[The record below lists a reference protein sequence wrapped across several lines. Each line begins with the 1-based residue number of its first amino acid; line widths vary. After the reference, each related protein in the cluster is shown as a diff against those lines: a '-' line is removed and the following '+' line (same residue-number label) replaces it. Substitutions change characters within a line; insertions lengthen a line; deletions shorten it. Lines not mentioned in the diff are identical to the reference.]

1 MADKTKAEFLQ
12 QLKDDN
18 TKIYDNVNGNRIEI
32 TGSEYDSRLDDKAE
46 GMYNAQEYNKI
57 VSNGGQ
63 HKDYEIMRTNAITS

>member
-18 TKIYDNVNGNRIEI
+18 TIIFDNVNGVRVEI

-46 GMYNAQEYNKI
+46 GMYNSQERAKI
-57 VSNGGQ
+57 VTNGATC
-63 HKDYEIMRTNAITS
+63 RL